1 MFRSVEPEWLDT
13 LEAADPRAQR
23 ARRDLKLVNFIMG
36 NASAVARAL
45 APALRDGARIAD
57 LGAGDGTF
65 MLRVAR
71 KTQPRRVALVLVD
84 RAGAISAETIA
95 QFRELQW
102 NATPLAA
109 DAIDWLE
116 RERAACAAIT
126 ANLFLHHFAPCALER
141 LLELVG
147 ARTRLFIACEPRRSQ
162 AALLA
167 SRALGLLGC
176 GRETR
181 HDAVVSVRAGF
192 QGRELSAAWP
202 IVTGWELEE
211 RASGP
216 FSHLFTARHC
226 V

>member
-23 ARRDLKLVNFIMG
+23 ARRDLQLVNFIMG
-36 NASAVARAL
+36 NAS
-45 APALRDGARIAD
+45 G
-57 LGAGDGTF
+57 
-65 MLRVAR
+65 
-71 KTQPRRVALVLVD
+71 
-84 RAGAISAETIA
+84 
-95 QFRELQW
+95 
-102 NATPLAA
+102 
-109 DAIDWLE
+109 
-116 RERAACAAIT
+116 
-126 ANLFLHHFAPCALER
+126 
-141 LLELVG
+141 G

-202 IVTGWELEE
+202 IITGWELEE
-211 RASGP
+211 RPSGP
-216 FSHLFTARHC
+216 FGHLFMARHR